1 LDGYL
6 KMARKEA
13 SLEEAWRRQ
22 NMIYIHFES
31 RNEADSEMIKTARV
45 LGHNY
50 KNKVGWPVFARIT
63 PGYWIYDIS
72 EEDADFLISI
82 FPRYLEILEKY
93 KNKPEEL
100 CPEDDAYLTSYY
112 KDGKWSQ
119 KLVHWND
126 LFDEDSDLMLF
137 QPSLEIGKDVK
148 KVRNVWEV
156 EIVDNLK
163 PLVDENSITFFP
175 IMVVIV
181 DEESGMILN
190 LEPFVAD
197 KDGNILSHLE
207 KTINQNK
214 AYPSRIKVKQ
224 NRVFTELEKP
234 CAKAG
239 IDVVKVKILPAALQF
254 ISDMKKRGIIEKNE
268 PVKEPR
274 PVKKRIVPSIIF
286 LDDQGVITF
295 PGLPSAIKKAIE
307 RFYDSHEA
315 GEWELAAEAGEKI
328 ISKTACMFDVYSFL
342 IDYYWDMEKMA
353 AVKSIINTSVSELY
367 DILEKIPDDKRMEWE
382 VVENRPFL
390 RFMFRIASMMLHE
403 KKFQESRVFFEKLL
417 WFDENDHLGARVKL
431 PEIYFEMK
439 KYDITL
445 KLLEE
450 FPDDI
455 MAELAL
461 CRVIT
466 FLHLG
471 RKSSA
476 LKELQKIAEEY
487 PLVIQELKKKS
498 HARPKDYREEYFRVG
513 SKEEAY
519 RVYRNYGKYWE
530 NAPGS
535 AELLEKLRK

>member
-1 LDGYL
+1 
-6 KMARKEA
+6 M
-13 SLEEAWRRQ
+13 
-22 NMIYIHFES
+22 
-31 RNEADSEMIKTARV
+31 
-45 LGHNY
+45 
-50 KNKVGWPVFARIT
+50 
-63 PGYWIYDIS
+63 
-72 EEDADFLISI
+72 
-82 FPRYLEILEKY
+82 
-93 KNKPEEL
+93 
-100 CPEDDAYLTSYY
+100 
-112 KDGKWSQ
+112 
-119 KLVHWND
+119 
-126 LFDEDSDLMLF
+126 
-137 QPSLEIGKDVK
+137 
-148 KVRNVWEV
+148 
-156 EIVDNLK
+156 
-163 PLVDENSITFFP
+163 
-175 IMVVIV
+175 
-181 DEESGMILN
+181 
-190 LEPFVAD
+190 
-197 KDGNILSHLE
+197 
-207 KTINQNK
+207 
-214 AYPSRIKVKQ
+214 
-224 NRVFTELEKP
+224 
-234 CAKAG
+234 
-239 IDVVKVKILPAALQF
+239 
-254 ISDMKKRGIIEKNE
+254 
-268 PVKEPR
+268 
-274 PVKKRIVPSIIF
+274 
-286 LDDQGVITF
+286 ITF
-295 PGLPSAIKKAIE
+295 PGLSSAIKKAIE